1 MVKNK
6 TKKNRQN
13 TKYKTEL
20 CDNEMTFQE
29 CELAIIRNSMDEGE
43 INIKKKNVNSGE
55 INKLIKILED
65 FLINKKLI
73 TYGGT
78 AVNNI
83 LPKEAQFYD
92 REVEIPDYDFYS
104 PNAMED
110 AIELSDIYY
119 KKGYT
124 EVEAKAGVHF
134 GTYKVF
140 VNFIPLADITNIP
153 EKLYNSISEEA
164 ITIDKIRYSP
174 PNFLRMNMYLELS
187 RPAGDIS
194 RWDKVLKRLTLLNKY
209 YPFSTEYDC
218 NKVDFQRKMEK
229 TDDKSEEH
237 IYTIIRDS
245 FIDEGVVFFGGYA
258 SSLYGKYMPY
268 KLQKMIKK
276 IPDFDVLSEDPE
288 KVSTIILKRLHKNGY
303 ENAYKVKNESLGEI
317 IPMHYEIHIGDEL
330 LAFIYKP
337 IACHSYNT
345 IKVKGKSINI
355 ATIDTMM
362 TFYLAFYYADKSY
375 YNNDRIMCMAQFL
388 YEVQKHNRLGQ
399 EGLLKR
405 FSINCYGK
413 QEGLN
418 EIRSTKTEKFKELSG
433 KKESIEYNKWFLKYT
448 PSKKSKT
455 TIKTKKSKT
464 SPSIIS
470 KKHNKK
476 RIKKEETIFE
486 ELLI

>member
-1 MVKNK
+1 MRKNK
-6 TKKNRQN
+6 TRKLGQNKKYN
-13 TKYKTEL
+13 TEL

-29 CELAIIRNSMDEGE
+29 CELAILRNAVDEGE
-43 INIKKKNVNSGE
+43 INIKKNNVNSGE

-73 TYGGT
+73 CYGGLSI
-78 AVNNI
+78 NNI
-83 LPKEAQFYD
+83 LPKHAQFYD
-92 REVEIPDYDFYS
+92 REIEIPDYDFYS

-110 AIELSDIYY
+110 AIELADLYY
-119 KKGYT
+119 KKGYL

-153 EKLYNSISEEA
+153 KKLYDSITEEA

-187 RPAGDIS
+187 RPSGDIS

-209 YPFSTEYDC
+209 YPFSTDYDC
-218 NKVDFQRKMEK
+218 AIVDFQRKMET
-229 TDDKSEEH
+229 TDEKNEGH

-245 FIDEGVVFFGGYA
+245 FIEQGVVFFGGYA

-268 KLQKMIKK
+268 KQQKQIKR
-276 IPDFDVLSEDPE
+276 IPDFDVLAEDIE
-288 KVSTIILKRLHKNGY
+288 NVSTIILKKLHKNGY

-337 IACHSYNT
+337 IACHSYNI
-345 IKVKGKSINI
+345 IKIKGKSINI

-375 YNNDRIMCMAQFL
+375 YNNDRIMCMANFL
-388 YEVQKHNRLGQ
+388 YEVQKHNRLEQ
-399 EGLLKR
+399 QGLLKR

-413 QEGLN
+413 QESLN
-418 EIRSTKTEKFKELSG
+418 EIRATKTEKYKEFSG
-433 KKESIEYNKWFLKYT
+433 KKESMEYNKWFLKYT
-448 PSKKSKT
+448 PSKKREIKRVSIPSK
-455 TIKTKKSKT
+455 KTKQ
-464 SPSIIS
+464 
-470 KKHNKK
+470 NKK
-476 RIKKEETIFE
+476 KIKKEENLFE
-486 ELLI
+486 ELLL